1 MVQKEKKWKR
11 LPAGEFEK
19 IILKKPT
26 HGPLVF
32 LSLLY
37 LFPFSLLCS
46 AFVVG
51 KKVGK
56 IVFRATTNNS
66 IGFVFSLFRVS
77 VRGCCCYST
86 LFKLKFKILC
96 FHYKLIQFVFVF
108 FLKQFKCFLCEWKNF
123 LFLPGLVVC
132 FAAPRCRLRTFCH
145 CAGRRGFFFS
155 IPACVYFHF
164 FCVLEIF

>member
-1 MVQKEKKWKR
+1 MLKQNIFVTPFFSLLGKSFLMIQTTTTKKKISSRIHESSSSGSKRKKKWKR

-26 HGPLVF
+26 HGPPGFSFSFVF
-32 LSLLY
+32 IPLFSFVLS
-37 LFPFSLLCS
+37 FR
-46 AFVVG
+46 G
-51 KKVGK
+51 RKKKKVGK

-96 FHYKLIQFVFVF
+96 FLY
-108 FLKQFKCFLCEWKNF
+108 
-123 LFLPGLVVC
+123 
-132 FAAPRCRLRTFCH
+132 
-145 CAGRRGFFFS
+145 
-155 IPACVYFHF
+155 
-164 FCVLEIF
+164 